1 MVAGFVCPRE
11 WVESIRRLGNYL
23 GEVREEMEAR
33 IEQRA
38 IEGWDWVA
46 RIAVA
51 LVDKEGLGR
60 G

>member
-1 MVAGFVCPRE
+1 
-11 WVESIRRLGNYL
+11 
-23 GEVREEMEAR
+23 MEAR

-46 RIAVA
+46 QIAVA
-51 LVDKEGLGR
+51 PVDKEGLGR